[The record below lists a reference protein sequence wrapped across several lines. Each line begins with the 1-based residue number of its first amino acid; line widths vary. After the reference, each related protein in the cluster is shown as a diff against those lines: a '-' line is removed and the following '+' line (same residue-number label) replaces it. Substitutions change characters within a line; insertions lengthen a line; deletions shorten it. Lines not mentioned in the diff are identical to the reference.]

1 MVIARLRALARGSE
15 AEDRAAQLVRNAGLM
30 VLARNARFRGGE
42 LDLVALDG
50 EHLVVIEVRRR
61 TPSRFGSA
69 AESIT
74 PRKRARLMHA
84 ALAWVQAHPAH
95 QHRPLRFDVVAFD
108 GDGPPRWI
116 RHAFDA

>member
-1 MVIARLRALARGSE
+1 MARLRALARGNE
-15 AEDRAAQLVRNAGLM
+15 AEVQAVDLVRNAGLA

-50 EHLVVIEVRRR
+50 EHLVIIEVRSRA
-61 TPSRFGSA
+61 PSRYGGA

-74 PRKRARLMHA
+74 PRKQARLMHA
-84 ALAWVQAHPAH
+84 ALAWMQAHPDH

-108 GDGPPRWI
+108 GDGPPSWI